1 MKPLCQPPQPQ
12 RIITLAFLFPGKED
26 PLFNKMV
33 AAVSW
38 YGACHVELVFE
49 NNMSFSI
56 FANSNLF
63 FKARTFSNPDYHL
76 ISLAV
81 SHTEYT
87 AAYNF
92 CLSSMT
98 HNIGFTDTGML
109 AAYFQP
115 QTCPFCNTPPSS
127 EVGYTFCSKIVTEA
141 MQFAEISEVDS
152 LIPCT
157 TTPSVLYSA
166 VKDSQRKV
174 LNSVPSK
181 RERLRNE
188 GVIRAGGEGC

>member
-1 MKPLCQPPQPQ
+1 MNSLGLCHSVPRPQ
-12 RIITLAFLFPGKED
+12 RILTLAFLFPGKED

-49 NNMSFSI
+49 NNMAFSI

-76 ISLAV
+76 ISLSV
-81 SHTEYT
+81 SHAEYT

-92 CLSSMT
+92 CLSCMT
-98 HNIGFTDTGML
+98 QDIQFTDLGMF

-115 QTCPFCNTPPSS
+115 QTCPFLNTPPSS

-141 MQFAEISEVDS
+141 LQFAALPEVDS
-152 LIPCT
+152 LVPCT
-157 TTPSVLYSA
+157 TTPSVLFGA
-166 VKDSQRKV
+166 VKESTRKV

-181 RERLRNE
+181 RERLKSE
-188 GVIRAGGEGC
+188 GVIRI